1 MGHLAYCDRC
11 GRALAKGRQ
20 SKQKREARAAAGE
33 PNLCGSCAA
42 SRRWERPSP
51 FGEPRRPLERVI
63 FHVTT
68 DEWAMIHAVAQP
80 RKVSE
85 WIYGVVKKALADA
98 EREGPRALLDR
109 LPPTSTLANVER
121 VVSHLRKF
129 PRSSAK
135 EICAALE
142 FTEFE
147 WKKIR
152 AHLRDRVNVDGMRAQ
167 MVYSAK
173 EYPWPAPPN
182 L

>member
-1 MGHLAYCDRC
+1 MGHLAHCDRC
-11 GRALAKGRQ
+11 GRALANGRQ

-42 SRRWERPSP
+42 SRRWERQAP
-51 FGEPRRPLERVI
+51 FGEPGRPLERVI

-68 DEWAMIHAVAQP
+68 DEWAMINAVAQP

-85 WIYGVVKKALADA
+85 WIHGVVKKALAEA
-98 EREGPRALLDR
+98 ERDGSRALLER
-109 LPPTSTLANVER
+109 LPPTSTQANVDR

-142 FTEFE
+142 FNEFE
-147 WKKIR
+147 WKKVR
-152 AHLRDRVNVDGMRAQ
+152 AHLRDRVNVEGVRAQ

-173 EYPWPAPPN
+173 EDRCPAPPS